1 MDKYLQGFL
10 EYLLV
15 EKGLSANTLEA
26 YKRDI
31 RKLLQYL
38 KEHNI
43 ELAAVNRDTLAAY
56 IYHLKKLNYTPA
68 TIAREIAS
76 LRAFFR
82 FLNID
87 GIIDTEPTANIETP
101 KIAKKLPK
109 VLSEEDTAI
118 LLEKNSRMGPLELR
132 DWAILEVF
140 YATGMRVSEMVNLN
154 LGQIDLDL
162 AFVRC
167 IGKGNKERIIP
178 LGSVAVRALKAYLK
192 KGRPELLKDVSERA
206 VFLNYHGQR
215 LTRQGYWRIVKR
227 HARQAGVNL
236 AISPH
241 TLRHSFATHLL
252 TNGADLRSVQE
263 LLGHSDISTTQIYTH
278 LTKQRL
284 KDVYN
289 KTHPR
294 A

>member
-1 MDKYLQGFL
+1 VDKYLQGFL

-289 KTHPR
+289 KTHPH